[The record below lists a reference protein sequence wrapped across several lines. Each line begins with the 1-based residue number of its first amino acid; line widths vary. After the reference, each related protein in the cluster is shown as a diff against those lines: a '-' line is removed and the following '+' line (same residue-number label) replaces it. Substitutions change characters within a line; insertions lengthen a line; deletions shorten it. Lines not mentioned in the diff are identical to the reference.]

1 VQIRTATEADAA
13 ALCRYAEALFAE
25 DLPGIFHREAPT
37 VEEEIEFIRSHAEP
51 PNSTLLI
58 AEQDGD
64 IIGVI
69 GFMGG
74 TRAEQRHTGEFGI
87 SVAREYR
94 GQGIGAALI
103 EALVDWA
110 PEGGISRTECYSW
123 ANNPGSARLYR
134 RMGFVE
140 EGRLRRAIAR
150 DGETIDVLLL
160 ARLFPQAQ

>member
-1 VQIRTATEADAA
+1 MHIRTATEADAA

-37 VEEEIEFIRSHAEP
+37 VEEEIEFVRSHAEP
-51 PNSTLLI
+51 TNSTLLI
-58 AEQDGD
+58 AERDGE

-74 TRAEQRHTGEFGI
+74 KRDEERHAGEFGI
-87 SVAREYR
+87 SVSKAHR
-94 GQGIGAALI
+94 GQGIGTALI

-110 PEGGISRTECYSW
+110 PEGGVSRIECYSW

-140 EGRLRRAIAR
+140 EGRMRRAIVR

-160 ARLFPQAQ
+160 ARLFPQTH